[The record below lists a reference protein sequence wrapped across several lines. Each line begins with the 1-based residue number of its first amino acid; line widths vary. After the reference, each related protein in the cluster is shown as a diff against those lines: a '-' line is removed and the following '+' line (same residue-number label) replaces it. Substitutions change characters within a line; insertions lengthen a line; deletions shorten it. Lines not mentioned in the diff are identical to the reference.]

1 MNYASFSEQLENF
14 ELDKQSP
21 VVICA
26 LDLDAFKH
34 VNDTYGHLE
43 GNNVLRYF
51 ADFLAQN
58 CHKYFTDI
66 SKIYS
71 FGGEEFCV
79 IVYGFSAQQC
89 LKRFD
94 KIEKALE
101 KKPFVTEKGQKIYLS
116 FSDLHSAVRRADV
129 SLYTA
134 KAEGR
139 AHVCLDPKKSV

>member
-1 MNYASFSEQLENF
+1 MLNYASFSEQLENF

-58 CHKYFTDI
+58 CHKYFTDS
-66 SKIYS
+66 SKIYR

-101 KKPFVTEKGQKIYLS
+101 KKPFVTEKGAK
-116 FSDLHSAVRRADV
+116 DLFELFWWDRSSKEIFR
-129 SLYTA
+129 SSQC
-134 KAEGR
+134 GQM
-139 AHVCLDPKKSV
+139 C